1 MSQIFRQSLKSSI
14 YSYAGVI
21 IGFLNTSII
30 LPRVLSTTELGIIG
44 LIKSFGMIL
53 TSLFSFGFPV
63 AIVRLFPRFKDEI
76 NRNNGFGTVLMLIAF
91 VSSILLTLSFPLAEW
106 IIESKT
112 QDNAPQFVEYIAY
125 ILPFSAVGIF
135 FIFLEYYG
143 NALKKSTLGSFYK
156 DLVQRL
162 FILASIGIYLF
173 FSLSFNHFLQLY
185 IASIAGATLLIFGHL
200 SSQKSFTFKI
210 DWKRVRAHTKEAASV
225 ASYGL
230 ATNIGSILV
239 ISIDSIMIA
248 FYWPSSEV
256 GIYTTVF
263 FFASLMLV
271 PSKALS
277 KIGNTFIAENF
288 NKNDLKGVESI
299 YMKSCLNQG
308 VVGMF
313 MFFNLII
320 LLPFVFVI
328 LKEEFEPGKWVI
340 FFIGLSNLFKMM
352 TGLNF
357 QVINFSKFYR
367 FNTLFILFYLLIMVS
382 LNALLIPIIGITGAA
397 IASAISSLL
406 YSYSGTFFLYK
417 KLNMPFFEKKF
428 LKPALTLASV
438 GTVFFLIS
446 FNQWNWKFSLVLAAL
461 FSLSTAT
468 IIYTKNFAPDL
479 IEQANKF
486 LKKK

>member
-14 YSYAGVI
+14 YSYAGVV

-30 LPRVLSTTELGIIG
+30 FPRVLSTTELGILG
-44 LIKSFGMIL
+44 LIKSYGMIL
-53 TSLFSFGFPV
+53 TSLFSLGFPV

-76 NRNNGFGTVLMLIAF
+76 NRNHGFGSVLMLIAF
-91 VSSILLTLSFPLAEW
+91 VSSILLTLSFPVADW
-106 IIESKT
+106 IIEYKT
-112 QDNAPQFVEYIAY
+112 QENAPQFVEYIAY
-125 ILPFSAVGIF
+125 ILPFAAVGIF
-135 FIFLEYYG
+135 FIFLEYYS

-156 DLVQRL
+156 DLIQRL
-162 FILASIGIYLF
+162 FILASIGVYLF
-173 FSLSFNHFLQLY
+173 FSLSFHHFLQLY
-185 IASIAGATLLIFGHL
+185 IASIAGATLLIFSHL
-200 SSQKSFTFKI
+200 SAEKSFTLKI
-210 DWKRVRAHTKEAASV
+210 DWNRVRKHAKETASV

-239 ISIDSIMIA
+239 ISVDSIMIA

-320 LLPFVFVI
+320 LIPFVFVI

-367 FNTLFILFYLLIMVS
+367 FNTLFILFYLVIMIA
-382 LNALLIPIIGITGAA
+382 LNVILIPTIGITGAA
-397 IASAISSLL
+397 IASAASSLL
-406 YSYSGTFFLYK
+406 YSYSGTFFVHK
-417 KLNMPFFEKKF
+417 KLKMPFFEKKI
-428 LKPALTLASV
+428 LTPAFIMITVGSV
-438 GTVFFLIS
+438 LFLIS
-446 FNQWNWKFSLVLAAL
+446 YTSWNWMFSLVLAAV
-461 FSLSTAT
+461 FSFSTAA
-468 IIYTKNFAPDL
+468 IIYTKNYAPDL
-479 IEQANKF
+479 VEQANKF
-486 LKKK
+486 LKRK